1 VLVIVVEPEFLKKK
15 PSPGTRLNEGLP
27 QFPKRKV
34 VPVYCPRA
42 LSNLNTEVP
51 LGTLGNRIET
61 VLLAPSSGLLAR
73 ENPGG
78 KLRFTNPTAFTEY
91 TVWAKE
97 EAALAAIN
105 NPAARR
111 AFVFMSLF
119 FLYFV
124 CNAFVAEKRFSV
136 NSFFLR
142 TLP

>member
-1 VLVIVVEPEFLKKK
+1 MKKK

-73 ENPGG
+73 ENPGEVEVYKSHRVYG
-78 KLRFTNPTAFTEY
+78 IHGLGEGGGCAGCHQQPGSENGFCFHVFVLSVFR
-91 TVWAKE
+91 VQCLCRR
-97 EAALAAIN
+97 EAVFRQQFFYQDFAL
-105 NPAARR
+105 
-111 AFVFMSLF
+111 
-119 FLYFV
+119 
-124 CNAFVAEKRFSV
+124 VADS
-136 NSFFLR
+136 
-142 TLP
+142 